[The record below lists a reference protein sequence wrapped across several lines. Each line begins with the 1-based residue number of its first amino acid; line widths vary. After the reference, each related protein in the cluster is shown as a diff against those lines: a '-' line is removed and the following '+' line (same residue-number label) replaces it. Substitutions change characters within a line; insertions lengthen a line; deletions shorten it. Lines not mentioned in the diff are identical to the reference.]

1 MSLKKRESIGL
12 VVVTYHPPLD
22 FYYYLSILSVQ
33 AKHIVIVD
41 NTPTQ
46 ECPDV
51 LEKCNCLDNI
61 EIIRNKMNFGIAR
74 ALNQGIRRARLLG
87 HEWVVTFD
95 QDTRVDADFFVNIYK
110 AYLVLDGHTTH
121 PIAVMGANYT
131 DMTSGA
137 QPHQYPVAAGEAILV
152 AAVITSGSLI
162 STWVHEKIGG
172 FDEKYF
178 VDMVD
183 FEYCVHARQLGY
195 SVYRTNKPLMVQSI
209 GDAEQKRLFGF
220 VFNVTNHMPQR
231 RYYIFRNSINMAKRY
246 LFFDPCWC
254 LHILFSYLPKV
265 CIKACLF
272 ENRKKENLHYILMG
286 SLDGLCSRFSRK
298 VL

>member
-1 MSLKKRESIGL
+1 MSYVSLKNRESIGL

-61 EIIRNKMNFGIAR
+61 EIIRNKMNCGIAR

-152 AAVITSGSLI
+152 AAVITGWSP
-162 STWVHEKIGG
+162 K
-172 FDEKYF
+172 F
-178 VDMVD
+178 VREGAPFVYSPENAKLFVEAYPPIYEQLND
-183 FEYCVHARQLGY
+183 FLQDRG
-195 SVYRTNKPLMVQSI
+195 N
-209 GDAEQKRLFGF
+209 F
-220 VFNVTNHMPQR
+220 VKN
-231 RYYIFRNSINMAKRY
+231 
-246 LFFDPCWC
+246 
-254 LHILFSYLPKV
+254 
-265 CIKACLF
+265 
-272 ENRKKENLHYILMG
+272 
-286 SLDGLCSRFSRK
+286 
-298 VL
+298 